1 MILKHVWGLLAH
13 PGEEWTSI
21 RDEHSTITKCYCSH
35 VLLLAAIPVVAY
47 FIGTTQ
53 VGWQIGST
61 NVKLD
66 ARSALAIAAL
76 TYVTML
82 VGVFSVGKAIHWM
95 APTYGSDQP
104 LTQAIGLAA
113 YVATPLWLVGAM
125 FVYPVLWLNLLIGL
139 PALAYTVYLLYTGL
153 PVMMRVPEE
162 RGFLFASSVLAVGLV
177 MLVGILAAT
186 VVLWSLGGVGPRF
199 VAG

>member
-1 MILKHVWGLLAH
+1 MILKHVWGLFAH
-13 PGEEWTSI
+13 PKGEWTSI
-21 RDEHSTITKCYCSH
+21 RDEHATISKCYCSH

-53 VGWQIGST
+53 VGWQIGTTS
-61 NVKLD
+61 VRLD

-76 TYVTML
+76 TYLTML
-82 VGVFSVGKAIHWM
+82 VGVLSVGKAIHWM

-177 MLVGILAAT
+177 MLVGILAVT
-186 VVLWSLGGVGPRF
+186 VILWTLGGAGPRF
-199 VAG
+199 VAA